1 MPEMPLI
8 VAVIHHHIAAA
19 HSSHI
24 VLLGSL
30 AFKLIESVSKA
41 EHEILGKPVGAAVA
55 DVVF

>member
-1 MPEMPLI
+1 MPLI